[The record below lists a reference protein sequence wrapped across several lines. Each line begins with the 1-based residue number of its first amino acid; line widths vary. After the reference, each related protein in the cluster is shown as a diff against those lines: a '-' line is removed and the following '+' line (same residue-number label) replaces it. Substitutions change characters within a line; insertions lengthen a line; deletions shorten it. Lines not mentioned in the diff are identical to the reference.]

1 MRYLALTFLM
11 EEGDPRREVIMA
23 DFDSL
28 PIETVTDDASGLM
41 AYIPENAFTSLDD
54 IKFPLAN
61 AIETVTFDHAWIAYQ
76 NWNAIWESQFEPI
89 AIKQALLLRAP
100 FHDDAKDE
108 DFTFVI
114 EMMPKMAF
122 GTGHHPTT
130 YLMLERMLNEPVN
143 GLRMLDMGCGTAVL
157 SVMGCLQKA
166 SQVVGIEL
174 DAHAADNA
182 REIVLNNGVEAQCEI
197 LTGDA
202 SLLETQAPFD
212 VIYANINR
220 NVLLADLPAYAMV
233 SKDGTMLH
241 LSGFYPS
248 DVAQLKARAK
258 DCGYHPLSEAKNQAW
273 MQLTLRYDAPGD
285 S

>member
-1 MRYLALTFLM
+1 MRYLALTFPM
-11 EEGDPRREVIMA
+11 KEGDPRREVILA

-28 PIETVTDDASGLM
+28 PIETVMDDPRGLM
-41 AYIPENAFTSLDD
+41 AYIPENAFTSLEDLQ
-54 IKFPLAN
+54 FPLAS
-61 AIETVTFDHAWIAYQ
+61 AIEAVTFDHAWIAHQ
-76 NWNAIWESQFEPI
+76 NWNAVWESQFDPI
-89 AIKQALLLRAP
+89 AIDQTLLLRAP
-100 FHDDAKDE
+100 FHDDARDG
-108 DFTFVI
+108 DFTHVI

-130 YLMLERMLNEPVN
+130 YLMLERMLSQPVK

-157 SVMGCLQKA
+157 SVLGCLQKA

-182 REIVLNNGVEAQCEI
+182 REVVLNNGVEAQCDI

-202 SLLETQAPFD
+202 RLLETLAPFD

-233 SKDGTMLH
+233 SKTNTMLH
-241 LSGFYPS
+241 LSGFYLS
-248 DVAQLKARAK
+248 DVAKLMTRAK
-258 DCGYHPLSEAKNQAW
+258 DCGYHPHSEAQNQAW
-273 MQLTLRYDAPGD
+273 MQLTLRYDAPVD